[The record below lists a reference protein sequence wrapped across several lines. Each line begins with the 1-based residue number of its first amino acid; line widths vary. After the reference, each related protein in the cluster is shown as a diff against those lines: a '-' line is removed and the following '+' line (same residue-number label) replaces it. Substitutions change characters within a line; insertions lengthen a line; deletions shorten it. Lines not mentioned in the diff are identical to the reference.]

1 VRNRPLI
8 TWETSDDVAEEDAPR
23 TESPTLRF
31 VLLLVV
37 LLMPLSAVAA
47 RLLHLQRYL
56 APDYVAAWE
65 TTTTHLESLACRD
78 GRILSADGR
87 VLAHDRLRFD
97 IHVHYRWIES
107 PPDEGWL
114 RQQTL
119 ARLSRQQR
127 RDPGQVA
134 AARQAVLEKRRRLW
148 NLLATTTGR
157 TREQLDD
164 SRNAIQRRIERM
176 VDSVEERRQQRLAE
190 ATPGNES
197 DGALQRLTQ
206 LNATSDDLQRIG
218 QAIVEELT
226 TAPRRGGFEPIIIAE
241 ELDYHTVIED
251 VDLRTVAQ
259 IESTPSLFPGV
270 RIRTSSE
277 RLYPAGDTAGHIVGV
292 RSEVTPDEVGE
303 AAGEIG
309 GTLQEGDRLGRM
321 AIERAY
327 DQTLRGRRGTLKIVR
342 DRRGEILSQTI
353 VHPPVHGR
361 DVVLTIDSQL
371 QRIAEGLLDDV
382 VGPLAVDPTTKEPLA
397 TRGRAPNGGCLIAM
411 DVRTGDVIAAA
422 SAPRFDPSLL
432 LNPEPEQWKRVNT
445 DPRRPFFPRVTQM
458 TVPPGSVFKI
468 LTSIALLES
477 RLIPPDEPFFCQG
490 FLDRPDRNRCYIY
503 RHYGIGH
510 GDMTLSDAICQSCNV
525 YFFHAARSLGPKPIA
540 DWAARFGLG
549 APTGAEIPG
558 EKEGHLPRADASGRV
573 VGEQWYNGSTL
584 QLAIGQSSLT
594 VTPLQVVRMVAAVA
608 NDGYLVAPRF
618 VQEEPAVPVSPE
630 GSPIELVSF
639 SSTSAQPGV
648 QKIPGLS
655 PGTLEHVRRGMQMVV
670 EHHQGTGKRLRL
682 DDVAIAGKTGT
693 AEVGGGKHDHA
704 WFVGFVPAD
713 APRYAFVAVIE
724 HGGSGGSIA
733 GPVAKKFVEA
743 LLEAGLLPRR
753 AHHSGEDVPDP
764 ED

>member
-8 TWETSDDVAEEDAPR
+8 TWEASNDVAEDEAPR
-23 TESPTLRF
+23 ADSPVFRF

-37 LLMPLSAVAA
+37 LLTPLTAVAA
-47 RLLHLQRYL
+47 RLVHLQRYL
-56 APDYVAAWE
+56 ASDYIAAWE
-65 TTTTHLESLACRD
+65 TTTTHEEPLACRD

-119 ARLSRQQR
+119 ARLSRHQR
-127 RDPGQVA
+127 RDPEEVA
-134 AARQAVLEKRRRLW
+134 AARQLVLEKRRRLW

-157 TREQLDD
+157 TRDQLDD

-176 VDSVEERRQQRLAE
+176 VDSVEQRRQQRLAAADVVLE
-190 ATPGNES
+190 DT
-197 DGALQRLTQ
+197 GALRRLTR
-206 LNATSDDLQRIG
+206 LNATPDDLQQIG
-218 QAIVEELT
+218 EALVEELT
-226 TAPRRGGFEPIIIAE
+226 TAPRRGAPEPIIIAE
-241 ELDYHTVIED
+241 ELDYHTVVED
-251 VDLRTVAQ
+251 VDLRTIAQ

-277 RLYPAGDTAGHIVGV
+277 RLYPAADTAGHIVGV
-292 RSEVTPDEVGE
+292 RSEVAPDEIGE
-303 AAGEIG
+303 SSGALGQA
-309 GTLQEGDRLGRM
+309 LREGDRLGRM
-321 AIERAY
+321 AIERAC
-327 DQTLRGRRGTLKIVR
+327 DQTLRGRRGTLKTIR
-342 DRRGEILSQTI
+342 DRRGEVLSQT
-353 VHPPVHGR
+353 VVEPPVHGR

-371 QRIAEGLLDDV
+371 QRIAEDLLDEAI
-382 VGPLAVDPTTKEPLA
+382 GPLTVDPLTKEPLA

-411 DVRTGDVIAAA
+411 DVRTGEVIAAA
-422 SAPRFDPSLL
+422 SAPRFDPGLL
-432 LNPEPEQWKRVNT
+432 LNPEPEKWKQVNT
-445 DPRRPFFPRVTQM
+445 DPRRPFFPRVSQM

-477 RLIPPDEPFFCQG
+477 RLIPPDAPYFCQG

-549 APTGAEIPG
+549 APTGSEIPG
-558 EKEGHLPRADASGRV
+558 EKEGHLPRADAAGNV
-573 VGEQWYNGSTL
+573 VGEQWYKGSTL
-584 QLAIGQSSLT
+584 QFAIGQASLT

-608 NDGYLVAPRF
+608 NDGYLVTPRF
-618 VQEEPAVPVSPE
+618 VQDELSAPVSTE
-630 GSPIELVSF
+630 GLPIQLVSF
-639 SSTSAQPGV
+639 SGPTAQSGV
-648 QKIPGLS
+648 QRISGLS
-655 PGTLEHVRRGMQMVV
+655 AGTLEHVRKGMRMVV

-682 DDVAIAGKTGT
+682 DEVAIAGKTGT
-693 AEVGGGKHDHA
+693 AEVGGGKQDHA
-704 WFVGFVPAD
+704 WFVGFVPAET
-713 APRYAFVAVIE
+713 PRYAFVAVIE
-724 HGGSGGSIA
+724 HGGSGGSVA

-743 LLEAGLLPRR
+743 LLEAGLLPQGETGR
-753 AHHSGEDVPDP
+753 GEDDVKPQQ
-764 ED
+764 